1 MKEFKMK
8 KKFLLLAAA
17 FVAALTFAGC
27 GKGSGAIN
35 VVSREDGSG
44 TRGAFIELTG
54 VQEESGGKKVDKT
67 TDKATISN
75 STEVVMS
82 TVKGDTNAIGYVSL
96 GSLSKDVK
104 AVKIEGVSPSVKT
117 VSDGSYKISRPF
129 NIMTKGDPSGV
140 AQDFINYIMSSDGQ
154 SVIEKNGY
162 VKVSTNGAYSGT
174 KPSGKITVGGSSS
187 VTPVMEKLKEA
198 YEKVNPNAT
207 IEVQESDSTT
217 GVANAAKGTLDIGMA
232 SRDLQGSELNEGLKV
247 TKIAKDGIAV
257 IVNKD
262 NSVDNLTL
270 KQVKN
275 IYTGKITSW
284 SDVK

>member
-1 MKEFKMK
+1 MK

-54 VQEESGGKKVDKT
+54 VQEEKNGQKVDKT

-104 AVKIEGVSPSVKT
+104 AVKVEGVAPSVKT
-117 VSDGSYKISRPF
+117 VTDGSYKIQRPF
-129 NIMTKGDPSGV
+129 NIMTKGEASGV
-140 AQDFINYIMSSDGQ
+140 AQDFINYIMSKEGQ
-154 SVIEKNGY
+154 NVIEKNGY
-162 VKVSTNGAYSGT
+162 VKVDTNAAAFSGT
-174 KPSGKITVGGSSS
+174 QPSGKITVGGSSS

-217 GVANAAKGTLDIGMA
+217 GVSNAAKGTLDIGMA
-232 SRDLQGSELNEGLKV
+232 SRELQGSETSEGLKV
-247 TKIAKDGIAV
+247 TRIAKDGIAI

-262 NSVDNLTL
+262 NKVDNLTL
-270 KQVKN
+270 KQIKN
-275 IYTGKITSW
+275 IYTGKTTSW

>member
-1 MKEFKMK
+1 MK
-8 KKFLLLAAA
+8 KKILMVLAA
-17 FVAALTFAGC
+17 FVAAVTFAGC
-27 GKGSGAIN
+27 GSSGGGTIN

-54 VQEESGGKKVDKT
+54 VQAEKDGQKVDQT

-104 AVKIEGVSPSVKT
+104 AVKVEGVAPSVKT
-117 VSDGSYKISRPF
+117 VTDGSYKISRPF
-129 NIMTKGDPSGV
+129 NIMTKGEASGV
-140 AQDFINYIMSSDGQ
+140 AQDFINYIMSKEGQ
-154 SVIEKNGY
+154 NVIEKNGY
-162 VKVSTNGAYSGT
+162 VKVDANAAAYNGS

-217 GVANAAKGTLDIGMA
+217 GVSNAAKGTLDIGMA
-232 SRDLQGSELNEGLKV
+232 SRDLQGSETSEGLKV

-270 KQVKN
+270 KQIKN
-275 IYTGKITSW
+275 IYTGKTTSW

>member
-1 MKEFKMK
+1 MK
-8 KKFLLLAAA
+8 KKILMVLAA
-17 FVAALTFAGC
+17 FVAAVTFAGC
-27 GKGSGAIN
+27 GSSGGGTIN

-54 VQEESGGKKVDKT
+54 VQAEKDGQKVDQT

-104 AVKIEGVSPSVKT
+104 AVKVEGVAPSVKT
-117 VSDGSYKISRPF
+117 VTDGSYKISRPF
-129 NIMTKGDPSGV
+129 NIMTKGEASGV
-140 AQDFINYIMSSDGQ
+140 AQDFINYIMSKEGQ
-154 SVIEKNGY
+154 NVIEKNGY
-162 VKVSTNGAYSGT
+162 VKVDANAAAYNGS

-187 VTPVMEKLKEA
+187 VTPVMEKLKET

-207 IEVQESDSTT
+207 IEVQESDATT
-217 GVANAAKGTLDIGMA
+217 GVSNAAKGTLDIGMA
-232 SRDLQGSELNEGLKV
+232 SSDLQGSETSEGLKV
-247 TKIAKDGIAV
+247 TTIAKDGIAV

-262 NSVDNLTL
+262 NSVDNLTVT
-270 KQVKN
+270 QINN
-275 IYTGKITSW
+275 IYTEKTTSW

>member
-1 MKEFKMK
+1 MK
-8 KKFLLLAAA
+8 KKILMVLAA
-17 FVAALTFAGC
+17 FVAAVTFAGC
-27 GKGSGAIN
+27 GSSGGGTIN

-54 VQEESGGKKVDKT
+54 VQEEKNGQKVDKT

-104 AVKIEGVSPSVKT
+104 AVKVEGVAPSVKT
-117 VSDGSYKISRPF
+117 VTDGSYKIQRPF
-129 NIMTKGDPSGV
+129 NIMTKGEASGV

-154 SVIEKNGY
+154 NVIEKNGY

-217 GVANAAKGTLDIGMA
+217 GVSNAAKGTLDIGMA
-232 SRDLQGSELNEGLKV
+232 SRDLQGSETSEGLKV

-270 KQVKN
+270 KQIKN
-275 IYTGKITSW
+275 IYTGKTTSW

>member
-1 MKEFKMK
+1 MK
-8 KKFLLLAAA
+8 KKILMVLAA
-17 FVAALTFAGC
+17 FVAAVTFAGC
-27 GKGSGAIN
+27 GSSGGGTIN

-54 VQEESGGKKVDKT
+54 VQEEKNGQKVDKT

-104 AVKIEGVSPSVKT
+104 AVKVEGVAPSVKT
-117 VSDGSYKISRPF
+117 VTDGSYKIQRPF
-129 NIMTKGDPSGV
+129 NIMTKGGASGV

-154 SVIEKNGY
+154 NVIEKNGY

-217 GVANAAKGTLDIGMA
+217 GVSNAAKGTLDIGMA
-232 SRDLQGSELNEGLKV
+232 SRELQGSETSEGLKV
-247 TKIAKDGIAV
+247 TRIAKDGIAI

-262 NSVDNLTL
+262 NKVDNLTL
-270 KQVKN
+270 KQIKN
-275 IYTGKITSW
+275 IYTGKTTSW

>member
-1 MKEFKMK
+1 MK
-8 KKFLLLAAA
+8 KKILMVLAA
-17 FVAALTFAGC
+17 FVAAVTFAGC
-27 GKGSGAIN
+27 GSSGGGTIN

-54 VQEESGGKKVDKT
+54 VQAEKDGQKVDQT

-104 AVKIEGVSPSVKT
+104 AVKVEGVAPSVKT
-117 VSDGSYKISRPF
+117 VTDGSYKISRPF
-129 NIMTKGDPSGV
+129 NIMTKGEASGV
-140 AQDFINYIMSSDGQ
+140 AQDFINYIMSKEGQ
-154 SVIEKNGY
+154 NVIEKNGY
-162 VKVSTNGAYSGT
+162 VKVDANAAAYNGS

-187 VTPVMEKLKEA
+187 VTPVMEKLKET

-217 GVANAAKGTLDIGMA
+217 GVSNAAKGTLDIGMA
-232 SRDLQGSELNEGLKV
+232 SSDLQGSETSEGLKV

-270 KQVKN
+270 KQIKN
-275 IYTGKITSW
+275 IYTEKTTSW

>member
-1 MKEFKMK
+1 MK
-8 KKFLLLAAA
+8 KKILMVLAA
-17 FVAALTFAGC
+17 FVAAVTFAGC
-27 GKGSGAIN
+27 GSSGGGTIN

-54 VQEESGGKKVDKT
+54 VQEEKNGQKVDKT

-104 AVKIEGVSPSVKT
+104 AVKVEGVAPSVKT
-117 VSDGSYKISRPF
+117 VTDGSYKIQRPF
-129 NIMTKGDPSGV
+129 NIMTKGEASGV

-154 SVIEKNGY
+154 NVIEKNGY

-217 GVANAAKGTLDIGMA
+217 GVSNAAKGTLDIGMA
-232 SRDLQGSELNEGLKV
+232 SRELQGSETSEGLKV
-247 TKIAKDGIAV
+247 TRIAKDGIAI

-262 NSVDNLTL
+262 NKVDNLTL
-270 KQVKN
+270 KQIKN
-275 IYTGKITSW
+275 IYTGKTTSW

>member
-1 MKEFKMK
+1 MK
-8 KKFLLLAAA
+8 KKILMVLAA
-17 FVAALTFAGC
+17 FVAAVTFAGC
-27 GKGSGAIN
+27 GSSGGGTIN

-54 VQEESGGKKVDKT
+54 VQEEKNGQKVDKT

-104 AVKIEGVSPSVKT
+104 AVKVEGVAPSVKT
-117 VSDGSYKISRPF
+117 VTDGSYKIQRPF
-129 NIMTKGDPSGV
+129 NIMTKGEASGV

-154 SVIEKNGY
+154 NVIEKNGY

-217 GVANAAKGTLDIGMA
+217 GVSNAAKGTLDIGMA
-232 SRDLQGSELNEGLKV
+232 SRELQGSETSEGLKV
-247 TKIAKDGIAV
+247 TRIAKAGIAI

-262 NSVDNLTL
+262 NKVDNLTL
-270 KQVKN
+270 KQIKN
-275 IYTGKITSW
+275 IYTGKTTSW

>member
-1 MKEFKMK
+1 MK
-8 KKFLLLAAA
+8 KKILMVLAA
-17 FVAALTFAGC
+17 FVAAVTFVGC
-27 GKGSGAIN
+27 GSSGGGTIN

-54 VQEESGGKKVDKT
+54 VQEEKNGQKVDKT

-104 AVKIEGVSPSVKT
+104 AVKVEGVAPSVKT
-117 VSDGSYKISRPF
+117 VTDGSYKIQRPF
-129 NIMTKGDPSGV
+129 NIMTKGEASGV

-154 SVIEKNGY
+154 NVIEKNGY

-217 GVANAAKGTLDIGMA
+217 GVSNAAKGTLDIGMA
-232 SRDLQGSELNEGLKV
+232 SRELQGSETSEGLKV
-247 TKIAKDGIAV
+247 TRIAKDGIAI

-262 NSVDNLTL
+262 NKVDNLTL
-270 KQVKN
+270 KQIKN
-275 IYTGKITSW
+275 IYTGKTTSW